1 MPSLNSQTAY
11 DCALGT
17 LRDGSFNTARLET
30 HNTNAQPQRPT
41 IETHDTNARPQRPKT
56 GPVTPAKATPVSQPT
71 PTRPA
76 KATPVSRASRHHCH
90 HELSTARSHRSSTG
104 SLAPI
109 CESQSMFHAC
119 FTRTDQIPTPVPR
132 QTWPAPLDSA
142 QRHPLARRKHPHATD
157 HAPLSC
163 RRHHHAHQRI
173 HVGSL
178 NHADGRSVR
187 VGGVRRE
194 EWGHGR

>member
-17 LRDGSFNTARLET
+17 LRDGSFTTARLET

-56 GPVTPAKATPVSQPT
+56 GPVT
-71 PTRPA
+71 PA

>member
-17 LRDGSFNTARLET
+17 LRDGSFTTARLET

-109 CESQSMFHAC
+109 CESQSMFHAHRPDTDTC
-119 FTRTDQIPTPVPR
+119 TATNLASPIGLGSTPSPRTTETSSRHGSCAPELSQAPSCSTTHPR
-132 QTWPAPLDSA
+132 RLTKP
-142 QRHPLARRKHPHATD
+142 R
-157 HAPLSC
+157 
-163 RRHHHAHQRI
+163 
-173 HVGSL
+173 
-178 NHADGRSVR
+178 
-187 VGGVRRE
+187 
-194 EWGHGR
+194 